1 MWIRRRRA
9 GAVGQDDLVRRL
21 TTLAEVLDRA
31 ILAQPNA
38 EEVINE
44 CCRPGETPADVARR
58 GGRVISEFAYLHESV
73 RSLFGPQ
80 PGSLPSRIAELLLWH
95 AETVEECLKLA
106 FPRFWNPAAVRHG
119 HTHRGLGEHGR
130 TLRESRVAV
139 QMWIDTLSDVDG
151 SG

>member
-1 MWIRRRRA
+1 MWIRKRRA

-21 TTLAEVLDRA
+21 TALAELLDRA

-73 RSLFGPQ
+73 ESLFDEVA
-80 PGSLPSRIAELLLWH
+80 GSLPSRIAELLLWH
-95 AETVEECLKLA
+95 AEAVEECLKLA
-106 FPRFWNPAAVRHG
+106 FPRFWNPAATRHG
-119 HTHRGLGEHGR
+119 HTHCGLGEYGR

-139 QMWIDTLSDVDG
+139 QIWLDTLSDVDSPG
-151 SG
+151 